1 MGRPT
6 SSTLAVAP
14 FSSLSAPSHP
24 GLPRLLLSG
33 LALFLMLPTGI
44 RHTLL
49 QVEDDGLVR
58 LAVGAGDLVFL
69 AGVPLRHDRPDGL
82 HQLAVLVQHRQRALL
97 VLLLGEGDLLR
108 VLLGGHLDGQLLGAA
123 VLLFLYQ
130 KTPMIYPKNQVPYG
144 LLLK

>member
-69 AGVPLRHDRPDGL
+69 AGVSFLEPLSSR
-82 HQLAVLVQHRQRALL
+82 
-97 VLLLGEGDLLR
+97 
-108 VLLGGHLDGQLLGAA
+108 
-123 VLLFLYQ
+123 
-130 KTPMIYPKNQVPYG
+130 
-144 LLLK
+144 